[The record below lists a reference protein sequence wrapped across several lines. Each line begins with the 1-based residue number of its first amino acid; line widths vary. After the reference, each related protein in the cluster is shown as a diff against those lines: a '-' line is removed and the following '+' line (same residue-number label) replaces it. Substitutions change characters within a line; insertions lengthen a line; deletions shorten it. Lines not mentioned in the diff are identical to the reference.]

1 VRIQIILLAAII
13 VFIISFGWRTSA
25 ESVSGKSARVVID
38 STKATIEANRALPK
52 LIDLGSKGCIPCKKM
67 APILDSLR
75 EEYKGRA
82 EIIFIDTREN
92 RQAALDYKI
101 AFIPTQVFID
111 TAGKEAFRHVGFFP
125 ADSIVAHLTALG
137 VKP

>member
-1 VRIQIILLAAII
+1 MKKMAILTVITLFYMAGIFMVAC
-13 VFIISFGWRTSA
+13 A
-25 ESVSGKSARVVID
+25 ESTEKKQIKPATD
-38 STKATIEANRALPK
+38 STKAVAVISKPLPK
-52 LIDLGSKGCIPCKKM
+52 LIDLGSKSCIPCKKM

-92 RQAALDYKI
+92 RKAAADYKI

-111 TAGKEAFRHVGFFP
+111 TTGKEVFRHVGFYP
-125 ADSIVAHLTALG
+125 ADSIVMRLEAMG
-137 VKP
+137 VK